1 MAVFDSYKH
10 GQFSWVDLMTPNPE
24 ASKAFYT
31 ELFGWRAVEIP
42 TNQGGIYTQFMQGE
56 HPVAGMGE
64 MADEVKRTG
73 TPAVWYSYFAVDD
86 VDAIAKKVTAAGGTI
101 DMPPM
106 DVMTAGRM
114 AIFADPTGARFNVWQ
129 GKDHKGAGLCN
140 EPVSLSWN
148 ELMTDDV
155 PKAKAFYEA
164 VAGWSIERQEGMPNE
179 YYMILND
186 GDMNGGILP
195 KPPEA
200 ARAPNHWAVYFTVAD
215 LETTMERIKALGGTA
230 MMDIV
235 EIPPGRFAVVFDPTG
250 GAFTIFQMR
259 ADAPQG

>member
-1 MAVFDSYKH
+1 M
-10 GQFSWVDLMTPNPE
+10 
-24 ASKAFYT
+24 
-31 ELFGWRAVEIP
+31 
-42 TNQGGIYTQFMQGE
+42 
-56 HPVAGMGE
+56 
-64 MADEVKRTG
+64 
-73 TPAVWYSYFAVDD
+73 
-86 VDAIAKKVTAAGGTI
+86 
-101 DMPPM
+101 
-106 DVMTAGRM
+106 
-114 AIFADPTGARFNVWQ
+114 
-129 GKDHKGAGLCN
+129 
-140 EPVSLSWN
+140 
-148 ELMTDDV
+148 
-155 PKAKAFYEA
+155 
-164 VAGWSIERQEGMPNE
+164 AGWSIERQEGMPNE